1 MTESGRPIVC
11 IVDDDWG
18 IRESLRFLLEDAGYE
33 VEEEADGAAA
43 LRLLRTQARPRVM
56 LLDRMMSRLD
66 GVQTLRALDDEP
78 DLLERTDVLFMTAR
92 SEPPEPEIAE
102 LLQRTTMATVS
113 KPFNLDALLS
123 AVELASKRLAELFAG
138 E

>member
-11 IVDDDWG
+11 IVDDDSG
-18 IRESLRFLLEDAGYE
+18 IRESLRFLFEDAGYA
-33 VEEEADGAAA
+33 VEEVADGAAA
-43 LRLLRTQARPRVM
+43 LLLLRTQARPRVM
-56 LLDRMMSRLD
+56 LLDRMMSRLN
-66 GVQTLRALDDEP
+66 GVQTLHALNDEP
-78 DLLERTDVLFMTAR
+78 DLLERTAVLFMTAR

-123 AVELASKRLAELFAG
+123 AVELASKRLAERSAD